1 MCTSQ
6 KVWKRAFP
14 PLPTRPQLVWPCIR
28 PCFSLSPIPLPSSSD
43 KFLHLPS
50 SGASHFFKIWRWY
63 ETDISFRICMSDLP
77 INSVLVA
84 LYCIP
89 SFNVFLLAVLDQ
101 IFCFSHPPPISSL
114 KTHTIISPLTTHS
127 SSSST
132 PSRYLRLAMITSS
145 TPEFRPPNWDPLWP
159 QLDSPFQA
167 PPMLGWGKMKNTST
181 FRSLALKWFLSSF
194 SLFLSLS
201 LFFSR

>member
-1 MCTSQ
+1 M
-6 KVWKRAFP
+6 
-14 PLPTRPQLVWPCIR
+14 TRPTASFF
-28 PCFSLSPIPLPSSSD
+28 FSGD
-43 KFLHLPS
+43 KTSGNHRFQFLHTIIPYI
-50 SGASHFFKIWRWY
+50 HEI
-63 ETDISFRICMSDLP
+63 DISFNICRYDLP

-132 PSRYLRLAMITSS
+132 PSRYLRLAIDYVLDPRIQ
-145 TPEFRPPNWDPLWP
+145 TPELRPPLASTRFAFSGP
-159 QLDSPFQA
+159 SHA
-167 PPMLGWGKMKNTST
+167 RLGENEKHLHILFFGPEMI
-181 FRSLALKWFLSSF
+181 SF
-194 SLFLSLS
+194 FFLSLS
-201 LFFSR
+201 LSSSLSLSLVN

>member
-1 MCTSQ
+1 M
-6 KVWKRAFP
+6 
-14 PLPTRPQLVWPCIR
+14 TRPTASFF
-28 PCFSLSPIPLPSSSD
+28 FSRSGD
-43 KFLHLPS
+43 KTSGNHRFQFLHTIIPYI
-50 SGASHFFKIWRWY
+50 HEI
-63 ETDISFRICMSDLP
+63 DISFKICKYDLP

-194 SLFLSLS
+194 SLFLSLIDSISS
-201 LFFSR
+201 LLLF